1 MAHPYPHNHSGYPT
15 LPQKGATPPA
25 PATSA
30 HTIAR
35 DCYYGFGNP
44 TLYAY
49 LTAADCTGANTP
61 TASYNTRNQV
71 TFVSQAAPVA
81 YSAAAGFIY
90 DAAGDVTRDGGN
102 QYLYDAEGRICAV
115 YNGNTSAYTGYL
127 YNADGLRVAS
137 GSLTALSC
145 NLASNGFVLKKQ
157 YLLNAAGEQVTE
169 LDGSGNWQHSNVWA
183 GAHLDATYDLKGLH
197 FHLADPLGT
206 RRIQTNVL
214 GQVESSFQSLPF
226 GDGFASLPTALA
238 TADDATENHFTAKER
253 DAESGNDYF
262 FARYYNS
269 AMGRFMSPDWSAKI
283 EPVPYSKLDDPQTL
297 NLYAY
302 VGNNPLSRTDP
313 DGHLQEDKHGKV
325 KFHATGT
332 GVGKWSFT
340 DSKGNK
346 VTITQKYKTGT
357 VTTDDG
363 HQVAAQKASGKMN
376 VSITNSDGKTIGK
389 GMSGLNAELGPGWS
403 AQADCHGTTFAHGQ
417 LWINNDQVP
426 SILSGDGYHSTTTPG
441 VGDVGIYSR
450 GDAVTPGSV
459 DHSVRVS
466 GTDANGDVTSVTSKG
481 GITPKVETTP
491 SGGWSDQ
498 SDSLTYYTQTKP

>member
-1 MAHPYPHNHSGYPT
+1 MSGY
-15 LPQKGATPPA
+15 
-25 PATSA
+25 
-30 HTIAR
+30 
-35 DCYYGFGNP
+35 
-44 TLYAY
+44 
-49 LTAADCTGANTP
+49 
-61 TASYNTRNQV
+61 SY
-71 TFVSQAAPVA
+71 
-81 YSAAAGFIY
+81 I
-90 DAAGDVTRDGGN
+90 
-102 QYLYDAEGRICAV
+102 YDAEGNRVSKQGSAAV
-115 YNGNTSAYTGYL
+115 DHIFLGGRELARLAGGQWTDLIYGANGL
-127 YNADGLRVAS
+127 
-137 GSLTALSC
+137 
-145 NLASNGFVLKKQ
+145 LAEVPGTQ
-157 YLLNAAGEQVTE
+157 
-169 LDGSGNWQHSNVWA
+169 A
-183 GAHLDATYDLKGLH
+183 GAPVYRMVDHLGTAVGTLDAN
-197 FHLADPLGT
+197 GT
-206 RRIQTNVL
+206 LLSTSDY
-214 GQVESSFQSLPF
+214 EPF
-226 GDGFASLPTALA
+226 GALFAGGSTDPYQ
-238 TADDATENHFTAKER
+238 FTGKEH

-262 FARYYNS
+262 GARYYSS
-269 AMGRFMSPDWSAKI
+269 AMGRFMSPDWSAKV

-466 GTDANGDVTSVTSKG
+466 GTDASGDVTSVTSKG